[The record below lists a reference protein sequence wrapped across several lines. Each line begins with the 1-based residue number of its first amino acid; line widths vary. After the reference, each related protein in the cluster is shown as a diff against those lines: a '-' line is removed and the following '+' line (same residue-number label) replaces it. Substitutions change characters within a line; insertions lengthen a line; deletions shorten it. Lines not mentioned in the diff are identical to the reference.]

1 MFLIQVI
8 ITMLAIMII
17 SYLFPRLIWVDGF
30 MSALAASFILGIV
43 NAVIRP
49 ILFLLTLPL
58 TVFTF
63 GFFLLVI
70 NGLMLGI
77 VSFIVSGFH
86 VNGLF
91 GGIIGSVLI
100 SIVGWILATTLS
112 SK

>member
-1 MFLIQVI
+1 
-8 ITMLAIMII
+8 MLAIMII
-17 SYLFPRLIWVDGF
+17 SYLFPGIIWVEGI
-30 MSALAASFILGIV
+30 MPALAASFILGIV

-49 ILFLLTLPL
+49 ILILLTLPI

-63 GFFLLVI
+63 GFFLLVV

-77 VSFIVSGFH
+77 VSFFVAGFH

-100 SIVGWILATTLS
+100 SIVSWILSTTLS
-112 SK
+112 SN